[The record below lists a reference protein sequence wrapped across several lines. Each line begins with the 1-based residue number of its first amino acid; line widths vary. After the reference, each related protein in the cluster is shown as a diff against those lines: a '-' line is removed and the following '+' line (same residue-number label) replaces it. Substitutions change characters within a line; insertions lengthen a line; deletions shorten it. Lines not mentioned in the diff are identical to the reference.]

1 MTDRELLEAIYNDMQ
16 LMKAETKS
24 LQDDMKTTKEE
35 MQSMKEE
42 MQSMKA
48 EIKSLQDDMK
58 TVKEEMQ
65 SMKEEMQS
73 MKAEIKSLQGDMST
87 AKDEIETLY
96 MDTTIIKEKVTRIE
110 LTLENET
117 NHNIQLLAE
126 NHISIVDKLND
137 AIRVQDKSSLYEVQ
151 ISGLKLKLE
160 KLENEIKEIKTKI
173 A

>member
-24 LQDDMKTTKEE
+24 LQD
-35 MQSMKEE
+35 
-42 MQSMKA
+42 
-48 EIKSLQDDMK
+48 
-58 TVKEEMQ
+58 
-65 SMKEEMQS
+65 
-73 MKAEIKSLQGDMST
+73 DMST

>member
-24 LQDDMKTTKEE
+24 LQDDMKTT
-35 MQSMKEE
+35 
-42 MQSMKA
+42 
-48 EIKSLQDDMK
+48 
-58 TVKEEMQ
+58 
-65 SMKEEMQS
+65 KEEMQS

>member
-1 MTDRELLEAIYNDMQ
+1 MTEKELLEALYRDMQ
-16 LMKAETKS
+16 VMK
-24 LQDDMKTTKEE
+24 DDMRVMKDDMQTLKQKTT
-35 MQSMKEE
+35 
-42 MQSMKA
+42 A
-48 EIKSLQDDMK
+48 L
-58 TVKEEMQ
+58 
-65 SMKEEMQS
+65 
-73 MKAEIKSLQGDMST
+73 
-87 AKDEIETLY
+87 
-96 MDTTIIKEKVTRIE
+96 E

-137 AIRVQDKSSLYEVQ
+137 AIRVQDKASLYEVQ

>member
-1 MTDRELLEAIYNDMQ
+1 MKWLQNCAIYKNGNIGVENMTDRELLEAIYNDMQ

-24 LQDDMKTTKEE
+24 LQDDMKTT
-35 MQSMKEE
+35 
-42 MQSMKA
+42 
-48 EIKSLQDDMK
+48 
-58 TVKEEMQ
+58 
-65 SMKEEMQS
+65 KEEMQS

>member
-48 EIKSLQDDMK
+48 EIRSLQDDMK
-58 TVKEEMQ
+58 TV
-65 SMKEEMQS
+65 KEEMQS

>member
-24 LQDDMKTTKEE
+24 LQDDMKTV
-35 MQSMKEE
+35 KEE